1 MSLSPTLVRNEKE
14 SRTLYKNK
22 DS

>member
-1 MSLSPTLVRNEKE
+1 MSLSPTFVRNEKE